1 MKINKE
7 KLEEVITGSILLFVY
22 VAFWVWLFT

>member
-1 MKINKE
+1 MIINKE
-7 KLEEVITGSILLFVY
+7 KLEEVIVGSILLLAY

>member
-7 KLEEVITGSILLFVY
+7 KLEEVIVGSVLLLTY

>member
-7 KLEEVITGSILLFVY
+7 KLEEVIVGSILLLAY
-22 VAFWVWLFT
+22 VAFWVWLFA

>member
-7 KLEEVITGSILLFVY
+7 KLEEVIVGSILLLAY